1 MTEASNMLWLVNV
14 DALSNHIQGALRR
27 ALRALYPAT
36 PDVMSLVRVHVWR
49 DRRYVGDH
57 AGKVLAWEGFSAN
70 LRRIDSRMRT
80 VYVDFVPH
88 NYDQAMATELFGA
101 EFALKLRETGPAV
114 VTYVLDFPVDA
125 SAEITRAGF
134 VPRIMGRT
142 IHASAIAS
150 IGEYLATNPA
160 SHAST
165 VIELLMLQKALANER
180 RAIHGVEVA
189 LQHLLHQSG
198 FLATYLLSQRLEVVS
213 IDAPRKA
220 GDFGH
225 DLEARVRIRGES
237 PEYRLGIEV
246 YLQGIGYHRD
256 TIPSYA
262 SRFNLN
268 AMMVVAPRDPWPD
281 LALSFASSVS
291 AHRLNRL
298 NQMADAPG
306 VGVHHLPLSKVIDR
320 LAQTA
325 GSIDAIW
332 PNAAGG
338 TPLNG

>member
-1 MTEASNMLWLVNV
+1 M
-14 DALSNHIQGALRR
+14 DALSSHMQGALSR
-27 ALRALYPAT
+27 ALRALYPAS

-57 AGKVLAWEGFSAN
+57 DGKVLAWNGFSAN
-70 LRRIDSRMRT
+70 LRRVDSRMRT
-80 VYVDFVPH
+80 VYIDFVPH

-262 SRFNLN
+262 SRFTLN